1 MPFDFPPNAHPRLI
15 NRLARADALNDP
27 ATCDTWLRDRVD
39 DATRRQLLGELF
51 PTLAADAVAA

>member
-15 NRLARADALNDP
+15 NRLARANALNDP
-27 ATCDTWLRDRVD
+27 ATCSQWLRDRVD
-39 DATRRQLLGELF
+39 DATRRQLLDELF